1 MTNISENNK
10 RIAKNTLL
18 LYARMMLMMFI
29 SLFTSRIV
37 LQALGVDDYGIYN
50 VVGGVV
56 AMFSI
61 LSSAL
66 NAAIVRFIS
75 VELGKSDKQ
84 RLNLVFCTSV
94 STQLILIGIIV
105 LLLET
110 IGLWF
115 LNFKLVIPT
124 DRLVAANWVFQFSVL
139 TFALNMWS
147 IPYNS
152 AITAH
157 EKMNA
162 FAYVSIFESLAKLA
176 VAYLIL
182 IYSYDKLVLYA
193 FLLCIVS
200 MIVRLIYGIYCKRN
214 FEECKF
220 RFRTDKGLLK
230 EMFGFAGWNFI
241 GASSTIIREQ
251 GSNILLNLFFGPAV
265 NAAKGL
271 AVTVNAAITGFSGN
285 FMTAVN
291 PQIYK
296 SYSSGERDYTMK
308 LVFQSTRLSYYI
320 FILIGLPI
328 IATAP
333 YLLNLWLENVPEHT
347 VNFVR
352 LVIIFSMSESLAGP
366 LLTLNYATGN
376 IKTYQLII
384 GALQILNIPVTYLFL
399 HLSFPPEVAYLV
411 SIAISVIC
419 EFARLIILK
428 KTAKLNVSAF
438 LKDVYMNVIIVTT
451 IAGLGCYFAVL
462 PIGNSTFLQFIASL
476 IVCVLISMCSIYI
489 FGLSLNDR
497 AFIKAQ
503 IKKIIKTHKL

>member
-1 MTNISENNK
+1 MTNTSENNK
-10 RIAKNTLL
+10 RIAKNTLM
-18 LYARMMLMMFI
+18 LYIRMMLMMFI
-29 SLFTSRIV
+29 NLFTSRIV
-37 LQALGVDDYGIYN
+37 LQALGVNDYGIYN

-75 VELGKSDKQ
+75 VELGKTDRH

-115 LNFKLVIPT
+115 LNYQLVIPT
-124 DRLVAANWVFQFSVL
+124 NRLVAANWVFQFSVL

-176 VAYLIL
+176 VAYWIL
-182 IYSYDKLVLYA
+182 IYSHDKLVLYA
-193 FLLCIVS
+193 LLLCLVS
-200 MIVRLIYGIYCKRN
+200 IIVRLVYGIYCKQN

-220 RFRTDKGLLK
+220 RFRADKQLLK

-241 GASSTIIREQ
+241 GASSSIIREQ
-251 GSNILLNLFFGPAV
+251 SSNILLNLFFGPAV

-296 SYSSGERDYTMK
+296 SFSGGERDYTMK
-308 LVFQSTRLSYYI
+308 LVFESTRLSYYI

-328 IATAP
+328 IVTAP
-333 YLLNLWLENVPEHT
+333 YLLNLWLGNVPEHT

-366 LLTLNYATGN
+366 LLTLCYATGK
-376 IKTYQLII
+376 IKIYQLII
-384 GALQILNIPVTYLFL
+384 GTLQILNIPITYIFL
-399 HLSFPPEVAYLV
+399 YLSFPPEVAYLV
-411 SIAISVIC
+411 SIAISILC
-419 EFARLIILK
+419 EFARLVILR
-428 KTAKLNVSAF
+428 KTAELNIGAF
-438 LKDVYMNVIIVTT
+438 LKKVYINIIIVTI

-462 PIGNSTFLQFIASL
+462 PIGCNSFPQFISSL
-476 IVCVLISMCSIYI
+476 IVCVAISICSIYI

-497 AFIKAQ
+497 AFVKAQ
-503 IKKIIKTHKL
+503 IKKIIKACKL